1 MLKYIE
7 ETHKGE
13 ATMNPKTLIQNLAVA
28 ERLKDATRHC
38 YTSGGRHESVAE
50 HSWRMTL
57 MAYWVSDEFPEANLE
72 KLFKMCLIHD
82 LGEAFTG
89 DIPSFEKTQ
98 ANEKQEAELLYE
110 WTSSLPEPFASE
122 MTALYHEMEE
132 RKTLE
137 ARIYKALDNLEALI
151 SHNES
156 DLSTWIPLEYDL
168 QMTYGN
174 DKVTFSE
181 YLTRL
186 RDQVREDSK
195 RKIAEEGDNRPEKKT
210 DI

>member
-1 MLKYIE
+1 
-7 ETHKGE
+7 
-13 ATMNPKTLIQNLAVA
+13 MNPKTLIQNLAVA

-110 WTSSLPEPFASE
+110 WTGLLPEPFASE

-195 RKIAEEGDNRPEKKT
+195 RKIADEGDNRPEKKT